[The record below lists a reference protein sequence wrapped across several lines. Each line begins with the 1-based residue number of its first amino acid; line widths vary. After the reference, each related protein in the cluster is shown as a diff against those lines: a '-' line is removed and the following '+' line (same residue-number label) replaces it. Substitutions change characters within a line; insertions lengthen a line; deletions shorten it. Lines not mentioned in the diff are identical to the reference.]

1 MAVTAPPY
9 GAKASPD
16 CCKAVLLDYTGVNM
30 SRNGRGRKNK
40 SNRQSTQ
47 NNRSRT
53 GQPVAKQSGSD
64 PAGLASIAELAS
76 RLDRAWEKGWHPED
90 VARSMVDD
98 GSIDRAIFA
107 DALALNRVG
116 WHAQAGS
123 LWTDQADSQGAITPW
138 WDQDKPYWP
147 QFHHRYQVG
156 FGQPDQA
163 RLALAVSFLAMV
175 CEKGAP
181 QPIFEA
187 LPTQPG
193 WNHRANSAAGSS
205 DGMLAKVRALLSKA
219 EASEYEHEAEAF
231 SAKAQELITRYSID
245 VALLADTLDVP
256 GGRKVYISDP
266 YAKAK
271 FMLLAGVA
279 EANNCRCVWG
289 QSRKTAT
296 LIGHQSDLH
305 LVEVLFTSL
314 LLQGTGAVLA
324 SGAKTDWQGKSST
337 RSWRN
342 AFWHGFAGRIGERLA
357 EATAAA
363 HGSHQQ
369 ETGLDFLPV
378 LARRSEAVEQ
388 ALNDAFPKLGTIRTS
403 VSNVDGLDAGHRF
416 ANQAQLDS
424 ERHLRAQAQGAL
436 GSS

>member
-1 MAVTAPPY
+1 M
-9 GAKASPD
+9 
-16 CCKAVLLDYTGVNM
+16 
-30 SRNGRGRKNK
+30 
-40 SNRQSTQ
+40 
-47 NNRSRT
+47 
-53 GQPVAKQSGSD
+53 QSGHRTSHVKNPRTQVD
-64 PAGLASIAELAS
+64 KTLADRSLSNDHLLPSIAELALG
-76 RLDRAWEKGWHPED
+76 LDRAWEKGWHPED
-90 VARSMVDD
+90 IIRSSPDD
-98 GSIDRAIFA
+98 GTIDRAVFA
-107 DALALNRVG
+107 DALALNRVN
-116 WHAQAGS
+116 WHPHAGR
-123 LWTDQADSQGAITPW
+123 LWTDQADSLGAITPW
-138 WDQDKPYWP
+138 WDAGRPFWP
-147 QFHHRYQVG
+147 QFRHRHRVG
-156 FGQPDQA
+156 LGELDQA

-187 LPTQPG
+187 LPTQPS
-193 WNHRANSAAGSS
+193 WNHKADSATREP
-205 DGMLAKVRALLSKA
+205 DGMLAKVHALLSKA

-305 LVEVLFTSL
+305 LVEILFSSL

-324 SGAKTDWQGKSST
+324 SGAKTDWQGKSTT

-342 AFWHGFAGRIGERLA
+342 AFWYGFAGRIGERLA

-369 ETGLDFLPV
+369 ETGVDLLPV
-378 LARRSEAVEQ
+378 LAKRTQAVEQ
-388 ALNDAFPKLGTIRTS
+388 ALEDAFPNLGTLRTS

-424 ERHLRAQAQGAL
+424 ERHLNAQNRDKFSL
-436 GSS
+436 G

>member
-1 MAVTAPPY
+1 
-9 GAKASPD
+9 
-16 CCKAVLLDYTGVNM
+16 M
-30 SRNGRGRKNK
+30 SQ
-40 SNRQSTQ
+40 SNRKQKKRS
-47 NNRSRT
+47 NHHNAHANRSNR
-53 GQPVAKQSGSD
+53 GQPQVEQLGSD
-64 PAGLASIAELAS
+64 HVGLASIAELAAG
-76 RLDRAWEKGWHPED
+76 LDRAWEKGWHPED
-90 VARSMVDD
+90 VARSLPDD
-98 GSIDRAIFA
+98 GAIDRAVFA
-107 DALALNRVG
+107 DALAINRLG
-116 WHAQAGS
+116 WHAQAGQ
-123 LWTDQADSQGAITPW
+123 LWIEQADSLGAITPW
-138 WDQDKPYWP
+138 WDQERPYWP
-147 QFHHRYQVG
+147 QFHHRHQ
-156 FGQPDQA
+156 FGLTELDHA
-163 RLALAVSFLAMV
+163 RLAPSVLFLTMV
-175 CEKGAP
+175 CENGAP

-187 LPTQPG
+187 LPTHPG
-193 WNHRANSAAGSS
+193 WNQQANSAAGSS

-324 SGAKTDWQGKSST
+324 SGAKTDWQGKSTT

-342 AFWHGFAGRIGERLA
+342 AFWYGFAGRIGERLA

-363 HGSHQQ
+363 HGTHQQ
-369 ETGLDFLPV
+369 ETGMDFLPV
-378 LARRSEAVEQ
+378 LAKRSEAVEQ

-403 VSNVDGLDAGHRF
+403 ISNVAGLDAGHRF

-424 ERHLRAQAQGAL
+424 DRHLTSQGQGQL
-436 GSS
+436 SSGQS